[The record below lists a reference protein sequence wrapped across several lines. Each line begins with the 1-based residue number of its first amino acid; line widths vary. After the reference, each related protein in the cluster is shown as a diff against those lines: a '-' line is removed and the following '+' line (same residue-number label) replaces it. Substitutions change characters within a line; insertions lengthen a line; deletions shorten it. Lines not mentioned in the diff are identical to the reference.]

1 MSSGLYDAARQR
13 FLRAGIDW
21 EDDDIDVLLVTT
33 AYTFDGTHEYVSDV
47 VAQETGATDYVR
59 VSVTGRTVSDATT
72 SVADAADPTFAGIGD
87 GVNENIGGAIFFKN
101 SGTDYD
107 GGTINADANRPLIC
121 YVDFTDFTTQDQD
134 VTLVLPAGG
143 LFDWAG

>member
-1 MSSGLYDAARQR
+1 MASGLYDAARQR

-21 EDDDIDVLLVTT
+21 EDDDVDCLLVKT
-33 AYTFDGTHEYVSDV
+33 AYSFDGTHEYVSDV
-47 VAQETGATDYVR
+47 SGDETTATDYAR

-72 SVADAADPTFAGIGD
+72 SVIDCADVTFSGIGN
-87 GVNENIGGAIFFKN
+87 GTNENIGGAVFFKN

-107 GGTINADANRPLIC
+107 GGTINADANRPVIC
-121 YVDFTDFTTQDQD
+121 FVDFTDFTTQDQD
-134 VTLVLPAGG
+134 VTLVVPSGG